1 MDVEKLKQRAE
12 RFGAISP
19 VVTKVLMA
27 QMKHYFCYLLLIF
40 LHLAQKPFI
49 HDVVIPSYIYIF
61 FDSQLEEKDKLLKR
75 KQRFGVTVSASPST
89 DADVSFVSLR
99 RLCHAIFHHFR
110 ELKDC

>member
-1 MDVEKLKQRAE
+1 MR
-12 RFGAISP
+12 
-19 VVTKVLMA
+19 
-27 QMKHYFCYLLLIF
+27 
-40 LHLAQKPFI
+40 LAQKPFI

-99 RLCHAIFHHFR
+99 RLCHAIFYHFR
-110 ELKDC
+110 ELKMKCVCTSIEFQN